1 VPKVWVYADVTPEGP
16 ASSALELL
24 TKARSLGGTVEAVA
38 LGPGAGDA
46 AAALADHGAVTVHVS
61 DDARFGDSLGRAT
74 AHVLARLAQEHA
86 PDLILFATSY
96 DARDVAGRLQA
107 KLGVTLMSNAT
118 DVVAID
124 RARTEVMGGRKVVD
138 VELRGPAPR
147 LVLVRP
153 KSFASEPVED
163 PAPANVVTVDASVPA
178 DLRDATRAERHEE
191 RTSGPRLEGAKVVV
205 AGGRGLQGPESFA
218 MLDDLAVALGA
229 AVGASRAAVDAGW
242 VPYSYQI
249 GQTGK
254 TVSPEVYLAVGISG
268 ATQHM
273 VGMKGS
279 KRIVAINKDP
289 DAPIFRVADLGVV
302 GDLFQVVPALTEE
315 LNRRRSS

>member
-1 VPKVWVYADVTPEGP
+1 VSKVWVYADVGP
-16 ASSALELL
+16 AGPSPASLELL
-24 TKARSLGGTVEAVA
+24 TKARSLGDTVEAVA
-38 LGPGAGDA
+38 LGSGAGA
-46 AAALADHGAVTVHVS
+46 AAETL
-61 DDARFGDSLGRAT
+61 ARFGAATVYAGDDPVFDDSVGRHAAQT
-74 AHVLARLAQEHA
+74 LARLAQEHA

-107 KLGVTLMSNAT
+107 RLGLSLMSNAV
-118 DVVAID
+118 DVPAID
-124 RARTEVMGGRKVVD
+124 RARAEVLGGTTIVE

-153 KSFASEPVED
+153 RSSAAE
-163 PAPANVVTVDASVPA
+163 PAPGAGAADVVAVEPDASV
-178 DLRDATRAERHEE
+178 RDVARVERHEE
-191 RTSGPRLEGAKVVV
+191 SADGPRLDGAKVVV
-205 AGGRGLQGPESFA
+205 AGGRGLQGPEHFA
-218 MLDDLAVALGA
+218 LLDDLAEAAGG

-242 VPYSYQI
+242 VPYRYQV

-254 TVSPEVYLAVGISG
+254 TVTPEVYLAIGISG
-268 ATQHM
+268 ASQHV

-289 DAPIFRVADLGVV
+289 EAPIFKLADLGVV

-315 LNRRRSS
+315 LRRRRSS